1 MCNKMKTLFWGLWGV
16 VPAAVLLAAAK
27 CLLHGLDA
35 VLAAAA
41 PVVGLDAADT
51 AQYGLIVH
59 QLKEAEIHPP
69 VALTV
74 LLCYAFAVLTAWLL
88 HKKCKFCVLWSVLL
102 WVVLIPVLFVLTL
115 WFTNVNTIAFGAVL
129 KSAAALL

>member
-1 MCNKMKTLFWGLWGV
+1 MCNKLKALLWGLLGV
-16 VPAAVLLAAAK
+16 IPAAVLLALVK
-27 CLLHGLDA
+27 GLLHGLDA
-35 VLAAAA
+35 VLSMIA
-41 PVVGLDAADT
+41 PMVGLLHSETEEYA
-51 AQYGLIVH
+51 LIVG
-59 QLKEAEIHPP
+59 QLKDAEIQPP

-88 HKKCKFCVLWSVLL
+88 HKTCKFCVLWAVLL
-102 WVVLIPVLFVLTL
+102 WIVLVPTLFVLTL